1 MTILRATQ
9 FHEFVLRMIQFLDH
23 LPVMMMP
30 KGFLLQPIDIGE
42 VADRLVELAPSGPVG
57 LAPDIGGPEVRTAAE
72 FARAYLEA
80 AGRSRRVVE
89 VPVPGKWRAPGARER
104 KYPPSQ
110 VWQDHLGGVLGA
122 YAPPKECRLD
132 DKKGFGMKTRHKG
145 HSMRRAWIR
154 AGLLF
159 LAATTL
165 NGSLWAL
172 PFPRSFYEDFP
183 LPGRDW
189 VSTLGPYDEHLVR
202 DYGALNLALGILL
215 VAAAIFLERRVSQV
229 AFVAWLGYAV
239 PHLVF
244 HTTLTEHFSPFD
256 NLAQLGSLGLQVL
269 LPLVMLAVTGALPQE
284 GKRALQRDADPQ
296 TGETS
301 VS

>member
-1 MTILRATQ
+1 MNTD
-9 FHEFVLRMIQFLDH
+9 HE
-23 LPVMMMP
+23 
-30 KGFLLQPIDIGE
+30 
-42 VADRLVELAPSGPVG
+42 
-57 LAPDIGGPEVRTAAE
+57 
-72 FARAYLEA
+72 
-80 AGRSRRVVE
+80 
-89 VPVPGKWRAPGARER
+89 
-104 KYPPSQ
+104 
-110 VWQDHLGGVLGA
+110 
-122 YAPPKECRLD
+122 
-132 DKKGFGMKTRHKG
+132 G
-145 HSMRRAWIR
+145 HSVRLAWIR
-154 AGLLF
+154 IGLLF

-172 PFPRSFYEDFP
+172 PFPRSFYDYFP

-215 VAAAIFLERRVSQV
+215 VGTAIFLGRRLTRV
-229 AFVAWLGYAV
+229 ALVAWLGYAL
-239 PHLVF
+239 PHFVY

-256 NLAQLGSLGLQVL
+256 NVGQLGSLGLQVL

-284 GKRALQRDADPQ
+284 GKPAPQRDADPQ